1 MPWSCGALLPA
12 EQRYT
17 SHKFRRFARRF
28 DATRLGFDDAAE
40 LVAFVET
47 VDGVR
52 HARRIFQ
59 WGVVGEAEAGRL
71 VTHMKQF
78 PQIDTMV
85 RENHEALTR
94 AAGLAVLGAM
104 QDGGWR
110 HGSVPAVVRMALLDM
125 RDAGMSQEKVG
136 LETGLT
142 REQVRTITVGHRNG
156 RFGKGLGVAGLFAA

>member
-1 MPWSCGALLPA
+1 MKWTMDALLPA
-12 EQRYT
+12 DKRYT
-17 SHKFRRFARRF
+17 SLKFRRVARRF

-59 WGVVGEAEAGRL
+59 WGVVGEAEAVRL

-78 PQIDTMV
+78 PQIATMV
-85 RENHEALTR
+85 QENHEGLTR
-94 AAGLAVLGAM
+94 AEGLAVLGAM

-110 HGSVPAVVRMALLDM
+110 HGSVPAVVRMALLDL
-125 RDAGMSQEKVG
+125 RDSGLSQEKVG
-136 LETGLT
+136 LACNLT
-142 REQVRTITVGHRNG
+142 REQVRTITVGHRNDRGG
-156 RFGKGLGVAGLFAA
+156 RGLGVAGLFAA